1 MKNICVL
8 ITVNCTLISPIVG
21 YWVKC
26 EYVQQQYM

>member
-21 YWVKC
+21 YWAEC
-26 EYVQQQYM
+26 EYAQ